1 MFKTVSQMIH
11 DNVFLHVKGLSLNNV
26 FLKIESFNPAGSVKM
41 KTALGLLQSLES
53 ENRIKRDSVLIE
65 SSSGNLGVALSLLCA
80 ERGYRF
86 VCVVDPNTSQQN
98 VKTMRAYGA
107 EVVTVSRRDSN
118 GGYLGTRIAYVQ
130 DALKSDER
138 FIWLNQYSNPEN
150 PKAHARTTA
159 LSIAKSFD
167 HVDYL
172 FVGAGTT
179 GTLMGCVQYFQQHRP
194 ATKIIA
200 VDSVGSVTFGQPA
213 GKRFIPGLG
222 SSQRPPIFEDTG
234 IHQRIMIPEADTV
247 SACRRLARTNGILVG
262 GSTGT
267 VIAAVESIAER
278 IPRDAIVIAISPD
291 LGDRYLDTVYD
302 DEWVRH
308 RFPSALPT
316 EGNGNTPDDRGSPSV
331 PAQVTQSPS
340 FSVVPGRAV
349 KEILDRDLVSC
360 IHDVRMTYL
369 AHQAGETIN
378 PDSYFLRFPKSPR
391 NRIIALPASIDGEVR
406 ATGIKWIASYPKNTE
421 RGLPRASATLILN
434 DPESGFPYACL
445 EASYISAVRTAA
457 SAVLAATHLNDRK
470 KSAPAIGFI
479 GAGVIARTI
488 ANMFQADSWSFEQ
501 ARVFDLDDISRKS
514 LVAHL
519 ASTGQDAH
527 ECASVAEVL
536 ESDIVVLATNAS
548 EPHITEPNSFRP
560 GQIILNIS
568 LRDVGADLIFKST
581 NVVDDVE
588 HCLKAD
594 TSPHLAEK
602 KFGHRDFIAGTIA
615 QLISGDLLLDR
626 KRPLIFSPFGL
637 GVLDLALGVRVLAA
651 AQAEGASIAIPDFF
665 AETTRW

>member
-1 MFKTVSQMIH
+1 MFKTVSQMVH
-11 DNVFLHVKGLSLNNV
+11 DNVFLQVKGLPLNNV

-41 KTALGLLQSLES
+41 KTALGLLHSFES
-53 ENRIKRDSVLIE
+53 ENRIKPDSVLIE

-130 DALKSDER
+130 DALNSDER

-179 GTLMGCVQYFQQHRP
+179 GTLMGCVQYFRQHRP
-194 ATKIIA
+194 ATKIVA
-200 VDSVGSVTFGQPA
+200 VDSVGSVTFGYPA

-234 IHQRIMIPEADTV
+234 IHERIMIPEADTV

-267 VIAAVESIAER
+267 VIAAVESVAQS
-278 IPRDAIVIAISPD
+278 IPPDAIVIAISPD
-291 LGDRYLDTVYD
+291 SGDRYLDTVYD

-308 RFPSALPT
+308 RFPSALPAAVCRDT
-316 EGNGNTPDDRGSPSV
+316 LKHQDSPSGHGQ
-331 PAQVTQSPS
+331 AGEAPS
-340 FSVVPGRAV
+340 FAVVPGRTV

-369 AHQAGETIN
+369 AHHAGETVN
-378 PDSYFLRFPKSPR
+378 PDSYFLRFPNSPR
-391 NRIIALPASIDGEVR
+391 NRIIALPASIDSGVR
-406 ATGIKWIASYPKNTE
+406 ATGIKWIASYPKNTAK
-421 RGLPRASATLILN
+421 GLPRASATLILN

-457 SAVLAATHLNDRK
+457 SAVLAATHLNDRR

-479 GAGVIARTI
+479 GAGVIARAI
-488 ANMFQADSWSFEQ
+488 ANVFHADSWSFNH
-501 ARVFDLDDISRKS
+501 AGVFDLDETSRKS

-519 ASTGQDAH
+519 ASKGQVAH
-527 ECASVAEVL
+527 ECANATEAL
-536 ESDIVVLATNAS
+536 GADIVVLATNAS
-548 EPHITEPNSFRP
+548 EPHITEPDSFRP

-568 LRDVGADLIFKST
+568 LRDVGADLILKSA

-602 KFGHRDFIAGTIA
+602 KFGHRDFISGTLA
-615 QLISGDLLLDR
+615 QLLSGDLLLDR

-637 GVLDLALGVRVLAA
+637 GVLDVALGARVLAA
-651 AQAEGASIAIPDFF
+651 AQAEGAAVPIPDFF

>member
-11 DNVFLHVKGLSLNNV
+11 DNVFLRVKGLSLNNV
-26 FLKIESFNPAGSVKM
+26 FMKIESFNPAGSVKM
-41 KTALGLLQSLES
+41 KTALGLLHSFESQS
-53 ENRIKRDSVLIE
+53 RIKPDSILIE

-107 EVVTVSRRDSN
+107 EVVTVNRRDSN

-130 DALKSDER
+130 EALKSDDR

-194 ATKIIA
+194 TTKIIA
-200 VDSVGSVTFGQPA
+200 VDSVGSVTFGHPA

-222 SSQRPPIFEDTG
+222 SSQRPPIFEDWG
-234 IHQRIMIPEADTV
+234 IHERVMIPEADTV
-247 SACRRLARTNGILVG
+247 STCRRLARSNGILVG

-267 VIAAVESIAER
+267 VIAAVESLSER
-278 IPRDAIVIAISPD
+278 IPQDAIVVAISPD

-308 RFPSALPT
+308 RFPNALPAENMGDT
-316 EGNGNTPDDRGSPSV
+316 FSDGYSPSV
-331 PAQVTQSPS
+331 TRQAIQSPS

-349 KEILDRDLVSC
+349 KEILDRDLVGC
-360 IHDVRMTYL
+360 IHDIRMTYL
-369 AHQAGETIN
+369 AHHAGETIN
-378 PDSYFLRFPKSPR
+378 PDSYFLRFPNSPR
-391 NRIIALPASIDGEVR
+391 NRIIALPASIDGEAR
-406 ATGIKWIASYPKNTE
+406 ASGIKWIASYPENTKQ
-421 RGLPRASATLILN
+421 GLPRASATLTLN
-434 DPESGFPYACL
+434 NPDSGFPYACI

-457 SAVLAATHLNDRK
+457 SAVLAASHMNDRR
-470 KSAPAIGFI
+470 KSAKSVGFV
-479 GAGVIARTI
+479 GAGVIARAI
-488 ANMFQADSWSFEQ
+488 ANMFHADSWTFED
-501 ARVFDLDDISRKS
+501 ARVFDLDENSRKS

-519 ASTGQDAH
+519 AATGQHVID
-527 ECASVAEVL
+527 CASITEAL
-536 ESDIVVLATNAS
+536 ASDVVVLATNAS
-548 EPHITEPNSFRP
+548 EPYITDPSSFRP

-568 LRDVGADLIFKST
+568 LRDIGADLILQST
-581 NVVDDVE
+581 NIVDDVE

-602 KFGHRDFIAGTIA
+602 KSGHRDFIAGTIA
-615 QLISGDLLLDR
+615 QIISGDVLMDR
-626 KRPLIFSPFGL
+626 KKPLIFSPFGL
-637 GVLDLALGVRVLAA
+637 GVLDLALGVRVFSA
-651 AQAEGASIAIPDFF
+651 AQAEGAAIPIPDFF